1 MTPLPDKT
9 LYAFLVAALALVL
22 AAPAGARPSVGPT
35 TDDLA
40 SHGWG
45 AAATYAKQGAAEV
58 PIPDAFERAVT
69 AQAPSDGGTA
79 LNGVAT
85 DRKQVWNDYY
95 GPGSAGPVISTAG
108 GGATKTS
115 FRDTPLWEKALM
127 ARSRAMNEY
136 YGTGSSG
143 VTRQGS
149 AVEASNGLSKYG
161 WGAAATYAK
170 QTAPS
175 GRVPKSRTITAGE
188 LVVTHERGYP
198 TYRSSAPLQETVEPK
213 SRTITAGELVVTHER
228 GYPTYRSSAPLQE
241 PDWLKSLNA
250 RSQAMNDYYGA
261 GSAGPV
267 RPDDRAT
274 PRPVDTG
281 VVATGD
287 SSNGIA
293 WEDVTAGALG
303 GFGVALLLGLGGF
316 ALIHFHRRSSTI
328 AH

>member
-35 TDDLA
+35 TDDLGGY
-40 SHGWG
+40 GWG
-45 AAATYAKQGAAEV
+45 AAATYAKRGAAEA

-69 AQAPSDGGTA
+69 AQAPSVGGTA
-79 LNGVAT
+79 PNGVAT
-85 DRKQVWNDYY
+85 DRKQAWNDFY
-95 GPGSAGPVISTAG
+95 GPGSAGPVVSTAG
-108 GGATKTS
+108 SGATTTS
-115 FRDTPLWEKALM
+115 ADDTPLWEKALT

-136 YGTGSSG
+136 YGTGSSS
-143 VTRQGS
+143 VTRQSS
-149 AVEASNGLSKYG
+149 AAEATNGLSRYG

-175 GRVPKSRTITAGE
+175 GRAPKART
-188 LVVTHERGYP
+188 V
-198 TYRSSAPLQETVEPK
+198 
-213 SRTITAGELVVTHER
+213 TAGELVVTHER

-241 PDWLKSLNA
+241 PDWLKALNA
-250 RSQAMNDYYGA
+250 RSQAMNDYYGP

-274 PRPVDTG
+274 PRPVDAG
-281 VVATGD
+281 VVVTGE
-287 SSNGIA
+287 SSEGVA

-303 GFGVALLLGLGGF
+303 GFGLALLLGLGGF
-316 ALIHFHRRSSTI
+316 ALLHFHRRSSTI